1 LSRKFFYLSR
11 AHDMSGSVAHD
22 LSGLLWSPTG
32 WLYNSLNSMNEADEL
47 VWHLSTRTAQV

>member
-1 LSRKFFYLSR
+1 
-11 AHDMSGSVAHD
+11 MSGSVAHD